1 MYDLI
6 IIGGGPAG
14 ITAGIYAAR
23 KKLNTLII
31 TKNFGGQVLK
41 AGLIENWPGT
51 EQVLGM
57 ELIEKMKNHLL
68 KFEIDKKEEEEVIR
82 IDKKTDGTFEINT
95 TQGNTYSGK
104 AIIIASGTNPRPL
117 KIPGEVEFLGKGVSY
132 CDICDA
138 PLFKNKTVAVI
149 GGGNSGFETAF
160 EVAKYAKKVYILEGS
175 QKSIAD
181 ESNQEKVKKTG
192 KIEVIL
198 NAKAKQ
204 IQGDKLVRN
213 LVYEDNI
220 SKIEKKLGL
229 EGIFIAIGQVPAT
242 NFIKELVDFSERGEI
257 KINPKTCET
266 KTLGLFAAGDATD
279 ILFKQVVIAAGEGA
293 KAALSVYKYLQSYG
307 KN

>member
-1 MYDLI
+1 MYDLV

-51 EQVLGM
+51 EQILGM

-68 KFEIDKKEEEEVIR
+68 KFEIDKKEGEEVIN
-82 IDKKTDGTFEINT
+82 IYKKTDGTFEINT
-95 TQGNTYSGK
+95 IQGKEYSGK
-104 AIIIASGTNPRPL
+104 AIIITSGTNPRPL
-117 KIPGEVEFLGKGVSY
+117 KILGEAEFLGKGVSY

-138 PLFKNKTVAVI
+138 PLFKNKNVAII
-149 GGGNSGFETAF
+149 GGGNSGFETAL
-160 EVAKYAKKVYILEGS
+160 EVAKYAKRVYILEGS

-181 ESNQEKVKKTG
+181 ESNQEKVRKTG

-204 IQGDKLVRN
+204 IQGDKLVN
-213 LVYEDNI
+213 CLIYEDNI
-220 SKIEKKLGL
+220 SKTEKKLDV
-229 EGIFIAIGQVPAT
+229 EGVFIAIGQVPVT
-242 NFIKELVDFSERGEI
+242 DFVKELVEFSERGEI

-266 KTLGLFAAGDATD
+266 KTPGLFAAGDATD
-279 ILFKQVVIAAGEGA
+279 IIFKQIVIAAGEGA
-293 KAALSVYKYLQSYG
+293 KAALSAYKFLQ
-307 KN
+307 KK